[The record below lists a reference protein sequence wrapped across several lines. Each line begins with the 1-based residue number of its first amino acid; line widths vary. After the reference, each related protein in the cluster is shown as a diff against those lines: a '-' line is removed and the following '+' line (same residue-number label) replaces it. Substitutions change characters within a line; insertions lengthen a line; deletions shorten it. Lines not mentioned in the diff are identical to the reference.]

1 MSSAPSSAPRTRPRP
16 PAWCSPRVGK
26 RGHVGDEG
34 FAGSDPGAPLVGV
47 PPAPHVPIIPQRR
60 ERVWFSA
67 MRVLTILFTSAVGRG
82 SSVVKRMVPL
92 PEKYGFS
99 AFPCSL
105 RIFPVAGK
113 RLRWP

>member
-1 MSSAPSSAPRTRPRP
+1 M
-16 PAWCSPRVGK
+16 
-26 RGHVGDEG
+26 
-34 FAGSDPGAPLVGV
+34 F
-47 PPAPHVPIIPQRR
+47 PIISQRR

-67 MRVLTILFTSAVGRG
+67 MRVLTILFTSA
-82 SSVVKRMVPL
+82 VVKRMVPL

-113 RLRWP
+113 RLRWS